1 MKKAQVLED
10 KMTLNKFWGIWN
22 FVEAGIILIA
32 GVLAIVMGFLYGSD
46 SSNDFQNA
54 ITTITY
60 NVLPFLVGG
69 FVIMDAILRLVLS
82 ITKTNHESDE
92 SILLIGGFE
101 LTAGILL
108 MIFHGIF
115 TDFIIHAIGVL
126 MIVIGVIFLVFS
138 VLSIAQKRKKLF
150 VPILEIVF
158 ASVLVAVGV
167 AIEIIYGV
175 SNAGTRTRL
184 VLIIAGFI
192 FAIVAIAQIVITA
205 ITLHK
210 AKKEDKVFAD
220 VEIIDPNKR
229 AGSSEAFQETKQ
241 SEIIDVDANESH
253 PELTGGDPKAI
264 EHKDEK

>member
-1 MKKAQVLED
+1 MKKAQLMED

-22 FVEAGIILIA
+22 FVEAGIILVA
-32 GVLAIVMGFLYGSD
+32 GVLAITMGFLNSSD
-46 SSNDFQNA
+46 SSDNLQKTINV
-54 ITTITY
+54 ITNI
-60 NVLPFLVGG
+60 LPFLVGG

-82 ITKTNHESDE
+82 ITKTSHESDE

-108 MIFHGIF
+108 MIFYDEF
-115 TDFIIHAIGVL
+115 TKLIIHAIGIL

-138 VLSIAQKRKKLF
+138 VLAIAQKRKKLF

-158 ASVLVAVGV
+158 ASALVAVGV

-175 SNAGTRTRL
+175 SGNETRTRL

-205 ITLHK
+205 ITLRK

-220 VEIIDPNKR
+220 VEIIDPNKP
-229 AGSSEAFQETKQ
+229 AGSSETFQETKQ
-241 SEIIDVDANESH
+241 PEVIDVDANESH